1 MNPIIEAHRDELSA
15 ACREFQVDR
24 LEAFGSVVRGDFD
37 PARSD
42 VDFIVSFHLP
52 GEKGYA
58 DRYLGLA
65 ERLERIFARR
75 VDLITE
81 RSIRNPIFRRS
92 IEPERMLIYGA

>member
-1 MNPIIEAHRDELSA
+1 MSPVIEAHRAELTA

-24 LEAFGSVVRGDFD
+24 LEAFGSVVRTDFD

-42 VDFIVSFHLP
+42 VDLIVRFHQP

-58 DRYLGLA
+58 DRYLGLS
-65 ERLERIFARR
+65 ERLEQILGRR
-75 VDLITE
+75 VDLMTE

-92 IEPERMLIYGA
+92 IEPERVVIDGS

>member
-1 MNPIIEAHRDELSA
+1 MNPVIEAHRTELTA

-24 LEAFGSVVRGDFD
+24 LEAFGSVVRNDFD
-37 PARSD
+37 QVRSD
-42 VDFIVSFHLP
+42 VDFIVRFHAP

-65 ERLERIFARR
+65 ERLEQIFARR

-92 IEPERMLIYGA
+92 IETERVVIYGS

>member
-1 MNPIIEAHRDELSA
+1 MNPIIEVHRDELAA

-24 LEAFGSVVRGDFD
+24 LEAFGSVVREDFE
-37 PARSD
+37 PNRSD
-42 VDFIVSFHLP
+42 VDFIVRFQSP

-58 DRYLGLA
+58 DRYQGLA
-65 ERLERIFARR
+65 ERLEGILAHR

-92 IEPERMLIYGA
+92 IEPERVVVYGS